1 MILSTHVS
9 FFNVLFG
16 SKEDIFGFY
25 QLTDSVI
32 VLDEIQSYRNYIWT
46 EIITMLKYCASLM
59 GMKIIIMSATLPN
72 LEVLTDEKNQV
83 VHLMQN
89 RNLYFEHPIFKNRVK
104 ISYELLED
112 DKITYEKLLQHII
125 ENKEKQQKYW
135 LNLSKKIRRIL
146 FIKC

>member
-1 MILSTHVS
+1 
-9 FFNVLFG
+9 
-16 SKEDIFGFY
+16 
-25 QLTDSVI
+25 
-32 VLDEIQSYRNYIWT
+32 
-46 EIITMLKYCASLM
+46 MLKYCASLM

-125 ENKEKQQKYW
+125 ENKE
-135 LNLSKKIRRIL
+135 NNKKIL
-146 FIKC
+146 VEFIKKRFSLYFLSNADRIKRNRM